1 MTTIPMG
8 IPAKGILTKGINM
21 GKAFERLTGVG
32 RSLWLAGVGAV
43 AEVSE
48 AGRETFDRLVERG
61 RPLEEK
67 GKQVIETV
75 TGRATQ
81 TVREAGKL
89 VQDTVEYES
98 RGVLKRLNVMTREDV
113 KVLSSRINSLSKK
126 VDEVVARRQAA
137 TAGVIEI
144 VSPTGKAAAIVVP
157 ETPTAA
163 ARAKKASAPRIKKAT
178 R

>member
-1 MTTIPMG
+1 MTIPMG
-8 IPAKGILTKGINM
+8 VPTNGINM
-21 GKAFERLTGVG
+21 GKALDRLTGVG

-61 RPLEEK
+61 KPIEEK
-67 GKQVIETV
+67 RQQMVQQVTD
-75 TGRATQ
+75 RATR

-98 RGVLKRLNVMTREDV
+98 RGMLKRLNVMTREDV
-113 KVLSSRINSLSKK
+113 KVLSSRLNSLSKK

-137 TAGVIEI
+137 GVIEI
-144 VSPTGKAAAIVVP
+144 VP
-157 ETPTAA
+157 ETPSAA
-163 ARAKKASAPRIKKAT
+163 APAKKASGPRTKKAT

>member
-1 MTTIPMG
+1 
-8 IPAKGILTKGINM
+8 M
-21 GKAFERLTGVG
+21 GKTVERLTGVG
-32 RSLWLAGVGAV
+32 RSLWLAGMGAV

-61 RPLEEK
+61 RPIEEK
-67 GKQVIETV
+67 GKQMIETA

-98 RGVLKRLNVMTREDV
+98 RGMLKRLNVMTREDV

-137 TAGVIEI
+137 TAI
-144 VSPTGKAAAIVVP
+144 VP

-163 ARAKKASAPRIKKAT
+163 ASAKKASAPRTKKAT

>member
-1 MTTIPMG
+1 MNAIPMG
-8 IPAKGILTKGINM
+8 INIGGALD
-21 GKAFERLTGVG
+21 RLAGVG
-32 RSLWLAGVGAV
+32 RNLWLAGVGAV

-61 RPLEEK
+61 RPVEEK
-67 GKQVIETV
+67 QKQRVRTV

-89 VQDTVEYES
+89 VQDTVEHES

-113 KVLSSRINSLSKK
+113 KVLSSRISSLSKK
-126 VDEVVARRQAA
+126 VDEAVTRRQAA

-144 VSPTGKAAAIVVP
+144 VSPEGEAAAIVIP
-157 ETPTAA
+157 ETPAA
-163 ARAKKASAPRIKKAT
+163 AASAKKVSRPRTKKAT

>member
-1 MTTIPMG
+1 MNAIPVG
-8 IPAKGILTKGINM
+8 IPTKGINM
-21 GKAFERLTGVG
+21 GKTLDRLTGVG
-32 RSLWLAGVGAV
+32 RNLWLAGVGAV
-43 AEVSE
+43 AEVTE
-48 AGRETFDRLVERG
+48 AGLDTFDRLVERG
-61 RPLEEK
+61 KPIEEK
-67 GKQVIETV
+67 QRQFVQTV

-113 KVLSSRINSLSKK
+113 KVLSSRLNSLSKK

-144 VSPTGKAAAIVVP
+144 AGPEGETAAIVGP

-163 ARAKKASAPRIKKAT
+163 ARARKVSRPRTAKKAT

>member
-1 MTTIPMG
+1 MNANAI
-8 IPAKGILTKGINM
+8 TKDM
-21 GKAFERLTGVG
+21 GKALDRLTGVG
-32 RSLWLAGVGAV
+32 RNLWLAGVGAV

-61 RPLEEK
+61 KPIEEK
-67 GKQVIETV
+67 QKQMVQKV

-98 RGVLKRLNVMTREDV
+98 RGMLKRLNVMTREDV
-113 KVLSSRINSLSKK
+113 KVLSSRLNSLSKK

-137 TAGVIEI
+137 GEAIE
-144 VSPTGKAAAIVVP
+144 AIVVP

-163 ARAKKASAPRIKKAT
+163 TPAKKASGPRTKKAT

>member
-1 MTTIPMG
+1 MSLIP
-8 IPAKGILTKGINM
+8 TGINI
-21 GKAFERLTGVG
+21 GNAVDRLAGVG

-61 RPLEEK
+61 KPIEEK
-67 GKQVIETV
+67 QKQRVQQV

-98 RGVLKRLNVMTREDV
+98 RGMLKRLNVMTREDV
-113 KVLSSRINSLSKK
+113 KVLSSRLNSLSKK

-137 TAGVIEI
+137 TVGVIEI
-144 VSPTGKAAAIVVP
+144 VNPEGEAAAIVIP

-163 ARAKKASAPRIKKAT
+163 ARAKKVSGPRIKKAA

>member
-1 MTTIPMG
+1 MNANAI
-8 IPAKGILTKGINM
+8 TKDM
-21 GKAFERLTGVG
+21 GKALDRLTGVG

-43 AEVSE
+43 AEVKE
-48 AGRETFDRLVERG
+48 AGMETFDRLVERG
-61 RPLEEK
+61 KPIEEK
-67 GKQVIETV
+67 QKQMVQKV

-98 RGVLKRLNVMTREDV
+98 RGVLKRLNVMTRDDI
-113 KVLSSRINSLSKK
+113 KVLSSRLNSLSKK

-137 TAGVIEI
+137 TGVIEI
-144 VSPTGKAAAIVVP
+144 VSPEGKAAAIVVP

-163 ARAKKASAPRIKKAT
+163 AHAKKVSGPRTKKAT

>member
-1 MTTIPMG
+1 MNANAITKDMT
-8 IPAKGILTKGINM
+8 
-21 GKAFERLTGVG
+21 KALDRLTGAG

-48 AGRETFDRLVERG
+48 AGRETFDRMVERG
-61 RPLEEK
+61 KPIEEK
-67 GKQVIETV
+67 QKQMVQKV
-75 TGRATQ
+75 TDRATQ

-98 RGVLKRLNVMTREDV
+98 RGMLKRLNVMTREDV
-113 KVLSSRINSLSKK
+113 KVLSSRLNSLSKK
-126 VDEVVARRQAA
+126 VDEVVARRHAA
-137 TAGVIEI
+137 TADVIEI
-144 VSPTGKAAAIVVP
+144 VSPAGKAAAIVIP

-163 ARAKKASAPRIKKAT
+163 ARAKKVSGPRTKKVT

>member
-1 MTTIPMG
+1 MSLIP
-8 IPAKGILTKGINM
+8 TGINI
-21 GKAFERLTGVG
+21 GSAVDRLAGVG

-48 AGRETFDRLVERG
+48 AGVETFDRLVERG
-61 RPLEEK
+61 RPVEEK
-67 GKQVIETV
+67 QRQRVRQVAD
-75 TGRATQ
+75 RATR

-89 VQDTVEYES
+89 VQDTVEHES

-113 KVLSSRINSLSKK
+113 KTLSSRLTALSQK
-126 VDEVVARRQAA
+126 VAAAVARRQAA
-137 TAGVIEI
+137 PVGVIEI
-144 VSPTGKAAAIVVP
+144 VSPEGEAAAVVIP

-163 ARAKKASAPRIKKAT
+163 THAKTVSGPRIKKAA

>member
-1 MTTIPMG
+1 MSLIP
-8 IPAKGILTKGINM
+8 TGINI
-21 GKAFERLTGVG
+21 GSAVDRLTGVG

-61 RPLEEK
+61 RPVEEK
-67 GKQVIETV
+67 QKQRVQQV
-75 TGRATQ
+75 AGRATR

-89 VQDTVEYES
+89 VQDKVEHES

-113 KVLSSRINSLSKK
+113 KALSSRLSSLSTK
-126 VDEVVARRQAA
+126 VDEAVARRQAA
-137 TAGVIEI
+137 AVGVIEI
-144 VSPTGKAAAIVVP
+144 VSPEGEAAAIVVP

-163 ARAKKASAPRIKKAT
+163 AYAQKATRPRAKKAT

>member
-1 MTTIPMG
+1 MSLIP
-8 IPAKGILTKGINM
+8 TGINM
-21 GKAFERLTGVG
+21 GSTVERLSGVG

-43 AEVSE
+43 AEVRE

-61 RPLEEK
+61 RPVEAK
-67 GKQVIETV
+67 GKQAIETV

-98 RGVLKRLNVMTREDV
+98 RGMLKRLNVMTREDV

-126 VDEVVARRQAA
+126 VDEVVSRRQAA

-144 VSPTGKAAAIVVP
+144 VSPEGKAAAVVVP
-157 ETPTAA
+157 ETPVAA

>member
-1 MTTIPMG
+1 MNANAI
-8 IPAKGILTKGINM
+8 TKDM
-21 GKAFERLTGVG
+21 GKALDRLTGVG
-32 RSLWLAGVGAV
+32 RNLWLAGVGAV

-48 AGRETFDRLVERG
+48 AGRDTFDRLVERG
-61 RPLEEK
+61 KPIEEK
-67 GKQVIETV
+67 QKQMVQKV

-81 TVREAGKL
+81 AVREAGKL

-113 KVLSSRINSLSKK
+113 KVLSSRLNSLSKK
-126 VDEVVARRQAA
+126 VDEVVTRRQAA

-144 VSPTGKAAAIVVP
+144 VSPEGETAAIVVP
-157 ETPTAA
+157 KTPTAA
-163 ARAKKASAPRIKKAT
+163 ARAKKVSGPRTKKAT

>member
-1 MTTIPMG
+1 MSTIPMG
-8 IPAKGILTKGINM
+8 IPIKGINI
-21 GKAFERLTGVG
+21 GSALDRLTGVG
-32 RSLWLAGVGAV
+32 RNLWLAGVGAV

-61 RPLEEK
+61 RPIQEK
-67 GKQVIETV
+67 QREMVQKV
-75 TGRATQ
+75 TDRATQ

-98 RGVLKRLNVMTREDV
+98 RGMLKRLNVMTREDV

-126 VDEVVARRQAA
+126 VDEVVTRRQAA
-137 TAGVIEI
+137 TAEVIEI
-144 VSPTGKAAAIVVP
+144 VNPAGEAAAIVVS
-157 ETPTAA
+157 ETPAA
-163 ARAKKASAPRIKKAT
+163 ASAKKASAPRTKKAT

>member
-1 MTTIPMG
+1 MSLIP
-8 IPAKGILTKGINM
+8 TGINI
-21 GKAFERLTGVG
+21 GSAVDRLTGVG

-61 RPLEEK
+61 KPVEEK
-67 GKQVIETV
+67 QKQRVQAV
-75 TGRATQ
+75 TDRATR

-113 KVLSSRINSLSKK
+113 KVLASRLSSLSRK
-126 VDEVVARRQAA
+126 VDEAVARRQAA
-137 TAGVIEI
+137 TVEVIEI
-144 VSPTGKAAAIVVP
+144 VSPEGEAAAIVIP

-163 ARAKKASAPRIKKAT
+163 ARAKKVSRPRTRKAT